1 MVRIW
6 CINVDGVDET
16 NKVTDVYSRLD
27 PNNEVSI
34 MDRPEHIIGPKG
46 MNNNEDDLE
55 DEALRL
61 LINP

>member
-1 MVRIW
+1 
-6 CINVDGVDET
+6 
-16 NKVTDVYSRLD
+16 
-27 PNNEVSI
+27 

-46 MNNNEDDLE
+46 MNTNEDDLE